1 MGGVRSTYTNNSI
14 VNRMDI
20 GTGDAALL
28 CTTTYSPCCS
38 STNRDTQWFFPDG
51 SQVQNNG
58 DLPYY
63 RTRNNPDPRGRT
75 GLRSVQLHRNPQG
88 TTTGIFRCAIFDAS
102 GVLQS
107 MFVGI
112 YDSGA
117 GECCTLSE
125 LVVRDIYAVLQTQ
138 YSYISCEIN
147 LDLRLHVTSR
157 K

>member
-1 MGGVRSTYTNNSI
+1 MGGVRTTYTNNSI
-14 VNRMDI
+14 VSRTDI

-38 STNRDTQWFFPDG
+38 SRNRDTHWFFPNG

-58 DLPYY
+58 NHPYY
-63 RTRNNPDPRGRT
+63 RTRNNPDSGART
-75 GLRSVQLHRNPQG
+75 GLRSVRLHRNPQG
-88 TTTGIFRCAIFDAS
+88 TTTGIFRCDIPDAS

-112 YDSGA
+112 YDSGT

-125 LVVRDIYAVLQTQ
+125 WVVRDMQCSRHITVIYPVKSIWIYGCA
-138 YSYISCEIN
+138 
-147 LDLRLHVTSR
+147 
-157 K
+157 